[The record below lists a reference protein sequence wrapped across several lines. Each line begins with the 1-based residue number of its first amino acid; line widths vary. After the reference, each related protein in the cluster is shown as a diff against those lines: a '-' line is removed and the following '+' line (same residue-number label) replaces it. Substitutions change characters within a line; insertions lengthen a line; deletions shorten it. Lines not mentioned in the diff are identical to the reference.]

1 MPMKIFPFFF
11 CPAKNLTPMFSG
23 HPLFC
28 LDPSSWVKRH
38 CFVSSWSFR
47 SLLAVLARELCQPQ
61 SAPFPCCGS
70 TSSWKGHRVIARN
83 LSSSFSWGKARGKV
97 CSKFLLGPKQ
107 SHKVILYM
115 DKLVGVFFCKGG
127 IRRTLVWDLFPG
139 LGHHCWHC
147 ASEPWC
153 ASTAQIPRVFSA
165 VISNPVFP
173 HFPCVLSRACYLG
186 DNFISVWPL
195 RGWTLTCLGW
205 RETHSLFLSSGLL
218 DQTQQPGEN
227 QDNFGLREDVG
238 AVW

>member
-70 TSSWKGHRVIARN
+70 TSSWKGHCVIARN

-115 DKLVGVFFCKGG
+115 DKLVGVFFARGG
-127 IRRTLVWDLFPG
+127 SGELWFGICFQGWDTIAGIVPLNLDVHPQPKSHVCFLLWFQTLSFHIFPV
-139 LGHHCWHC
+139 
-147 ASEPWC
+147 SYQEP
-153 ASTAQIPRVFSA
+153 
-165 VISNPVFP
+165 VI
-173 HFPCVLSRACYLG
+173 
-186 DNFISVWPL
+186 
-195 RGWTLTCLGW
+195 
-205 RETHSLFLSSGLL
+205 
-218 DQTQQPGEN
+218 
-227 QDNFGLREDVG
+227 
-238 AVW
+238 